1 MHKAILSAV
10 VAFLTLLGCLYLYQ
24 RETMILNNQAAFSG
38 YIQQN
43 EAWKQQATQAINSIL
58 QKQIPNPQDIRTE

>member
-1 MHKAILSAV
+1 
-10 VAFLTLLGCLYLYQ
+10 
-24 RETMILNNQAAFSG
+24 MILNNQAAFSG